1 MAESDMTAGRLSPSI
16 EAILGSL
23 PDPVLVVNSEDNVTY
38 VNTAAEHFFKGSFA
52 TLVRANLQDLIPH
65 DSPMMSL
72 LVKVRRSGNSMTE
85 HSIPLSTPRTGENIV
100 SIDAA
105 PVVEQ
110 PDCIVL
116 VMRPE
121 TIAGKLND
129 SLLQRGAARS
139 VSALSA
145 MLAHEV
151 KNPLSGI
158 RGAAQLLEA
167 MVEPEDRQLTK
178 LIVEET
184 DRIVKLL
191 DSMEV
196 FSENP
201 NLERMPVNI
210 HEILDHV
217 IQLSKAGF
225 GKGVKHVI
233 NYDPSLPPVFGNRDQ
248 LIQIFLNLVKNAVEA
263 VGEDDGE
270 VVVSTS
276 YRHGVRLT
284 VPGVDSTL
292 YLPLVVSIQDNGP
305 GIPDDMRRHLFDPF
319 ITTKQGG
326 SGLGLA
332 LVAKFVGDHGGVI
345 DLDTKPKHTVFN
357 VLLPMIRPENQKAGG
372 LNKGDEGSQ

>member
-1 MAESDMTAGRLSPSI
+1 MVGVEFTNRGQASGAEALLS
-16 EAILGSL
+16 SL
-23 PDPVLVVNSEDNVTY
+23 PDPVMVVDGSDNVTY
-38 VNTAAEHFFKGSFA
+38 VNAAAEQFFRGSVA
-52 TLVRANLQDLIPH
+52 TLQRSNLQDLIPH

-72 LVKVRRSGNSMTE
+72 LFKVRRSGNSMTE
-85 HSIPLSTPRTGENIV
+85 HSVPLSTPRTGENVV

-105 PVVEQ
+105 PVIDDPSKV
-110 PDCIVL
+110 VL
-116 VMRPE
+116 VLRPE

-196 FSENP
+196 FSDNP
-201 NLERMPVNI
+201 NLKRAPVNI
-210 HEILDHV
+210 HEVLDHV

-225 GKGVKHVI
+225 GKGIKHVI

-263 VGEDDGE
+263 VDPTDGE
-270 VVVSTS
+270 VMVTTS

-284 VPGVDSTL
+284 VPGVDSLL
-292 YLPLVVSIQDNGP
+292 YLPLVVSVQDNGP

-319 ITTKQGG
+319 ITSKQGG

-332 LVAKFVGDHGGVI
+332 LVAKFVSDHGGVI

-357 VLLPMIRPENQKAGG
+357 VLLPMIRPEDGQRS
-372 LNKGDEGSQ
+372 GSGA

>member
-1 MAESDMTAGRLSPSI
+1 MDGGDLKGKGPGLGFDSILS
-16 EAILGSL
+16 SL
-23 PDPVLVVNSEDNVTY
+23 PDPVLVVDSSDDVVY
-38 VNTAAEHFFKGSFA
+38 VNGAAEQFFRGSVA
-52 TLVRANLQDLIPH
+52 MLQRSNLQDLIPH
-65 DSPMMSL
+65 DSPMMAL
-72 LVKVRRSGNSMTE
+72 LFKVRRSGNSMTE
-85 HSIPLSTPRTGENIV
+85 HSVPLSTPRTGENIV

-105 PVVEQ
+105 PIVDDTRKV
-110 PDCIVL
+110 VL
-116 VMRPE
+116 VLRPE

-196 FSENP
+196 FSDNP
-201 NLERMPVNI
+201 GLQRSPVNI
-210 HEILDHV
+210 HEVLDHV

-233 NYDPSLPPVFGNRDQ
+233 KYDPSLPPVFGNRDQ

-263 VGEDDGE
+263 VESSDGE
-270 VVVSTS
+270 VTVTTS

-284 VPGVDSTL
+284 VPGVDSML

-319 ITTKQGG
+319 ISTKQGG

-332 LVAKFVGDHGGVI
+332 LVAKFVSDHGGVI
-345 DLDTKPKHTVFN
+345 DLDSRPKNTVFN
-357 VLLPMIRPENQKAGG
+357 VLLPMIRPENQSENRG
-372 LNKGDEGSQ
+372 EE